1 MSDAGNDGD
10 DGEDVPYLLIHV
22 LPNATGEKPQREI
35 VPADCIKRF
44 QYEVYKTEK
53 NYTKIQN
60 LIIKEHQMAKNIS
73 VTFFTLHVSINYTSG
88 TYSVYFQK

>member
-10 DGEDVPYLLIHV
+10 DGEGVPYLLIHV

-53 NYTKIQN
+53 NVYKD
-60 LIIKEHQMAKNIS
+60 KK
-73 VTFFTLHVSINYTSG
+73 FNYKRAPDG
-88 TYSVYFQK
+88 EKYKCYVLYAARKY